1 VRYAAL
7 DQDQSR
13 ESRALLENFAGSPYF
28 ETAPPLTSQ
37 SQIDPA
43 FQQGA
48 FKAALVVPPHYGRD
62 LLAGRQPEIGVWLDG
77 SNTFRAETTRG
88 YVQGVVADYLAE
100 LARTQ
105 SSTPATTQ
113 YASIETRF
121 RYNQAFLSRYAISP
135 GVLMM
140 QLILFS
146 TMLTALGIVRE
157 KEFGSIINFYTTP
170 VRKLEF
176 LIGKQLP
183 YLAIT
188 VVTFAN
194 LVALIVLGFRVPM
207 SGSFLTLAGGAL
219 LYGAAATAFGLV
231 ISTFVRSQIAA
242 IFGSAIIVM
251 IPTMNFSGMMYP
263 VSTLEGGARV
273 IGTLFPAL
281 YFQQISAG
289 VFNKGLGLGVLWP
302 NHAALMAFAVAFLL
316 LAAFLLKK
324 QEA

>member
-1 VRYAAL
+1 
-7 DQDQSR
+7 
-13 ESRALLENFAGSPYF
+13 
-28 ETAPPLTSQ
+28 
-37 SQIDPA
+37 
-43 FQQGA
+43 
-48 FKAALVVPPHYGRD
+48 
-62 LLAGRQPEIGVWLDG
+62 
-77 SNTFRAETTRG
+77 
-88 YVQGVVADYLAE
+88 VQGVIAGYLAE

-105 SSTPATTQ
+105 SVDASAVPF
-113 YASIETRF
+113 ASIETRF

-140 QLILFS
+140 QLILFA

-170 VRKLEF
+170 VNKLEF
-176 LIGKQLP
+176 LVGKQLP
-183 YLAIT
+183 YLALT
-188 VVTFAN
+188 VVTFIN
-194 LVALIVLGFRVPM
+194 LVALICLGFGVPM
-207 SGSFLTLAGGAL
+207 SGSFIALATGAV

-263 VSTLEGGARV
+263 VSTLEGGARI

-281 YFQQISAG
+281 YFQRVSAG
-289 VFNKGLGLGVLWP
+289 VFNKGLGIGVLWP
-302 NHAALMAFAVAFLL
+302 NHVA
-316 LAAFLLKK
+316 LAAFCLAFLAIAAVLLKK